1 MKKMF
6 ISIFSGIILTT
17 STVSVYANAPG
28 VIETGKISSITKAFV
43 FSDGLSAIEKDN
55 LWGFMNEKGEIVIEP
70 QYSFVQMFHEDA
82 AWVKKDD
89 HIFFIDK
96 GGNPIIDTDT
106 WKDYDFEFSEG
117 LLAVK
122 NNDNKWGFIDKKGN
136 IVIEPQWDEAQS
148 FSNGLAAISLNG
160 KYGYINTSGQ
170 LIITPTWEY
179 VSKFNESGTAFVIQD
194 MDNPEVG
201 FINTKGEYTATTQ
214 YTACRGY
221 GENLLTVCQ
230 NGKWGFIDVNGNT
243 IIEPQYT
250 DASVFSN
257 GLANVEINGVGAYI
271 NKEGNVIWGPN
282 EMFSQGVY
290 LGGFSD
296 GFVRV
301 GKNKCGIMD
310 IDGNIIIDLE
320 YDSCYQADNG
330 LTLAQDGKT
339 YYIYDVSNAK
349 PDSSTLNI
357 NDVLANNSQAKS
369 NRNRTYDK
377 VIQAYNALKET
388 LNNPDSLQIIS
399 VKTHDTDIIFKYT
412 ATNSYGAIVTDYAL
426 YSDYQIVQGEM
437 GSSLAHS
444 YYISP
449 ASEEINWNDIEDYLK
464 SIN

>member
-1 MKKMF
+1 MKKIF
-6 ISIFSGIILTT
+6 ISIFIGIILTT

-28 VIETGKISSITKAFV
+28 VIETGKISGITNAFV

-70 QYSFVQMFHEDA
+70 QYSFVQVFHEDV

-96 GGNPIIDTDT
+96 NGNPIIDTDT
-106 WKDYDFEFSEG
+106 WKNYDFEFSEG

-122 NNDNKWGFIDKKGN
+122 NNDDKWGFIDKKGN
-136 IVIEPQWDEAQS
+136 IVIEPQWDEAES
-148 FSNGLAAISLNG
+148 FSNGLAAVSLNG

-179 VSKFNESGTAFVIQD
+179 VSKFNESGTAFVIQN

-201 FINTKGEYTATTQ
+201 FINTKGEYIATTQ
-214 YTACRGY
+214 YTACHGY

-257 GLANVEINGVGAYI
+257 GLANVEIDGVGAYI

-282 EMFSQGVY
+282 EMFSQSVY

-301 GKNKCGIMD
+301 GKNKYGIMD
-310 IDGNIIIDLE
+310 LNGNVIIDLA
-320 YDSCYQADNG
+320 YDSCSRPDNG
-330 LTLAQDGKT
+330 LIIAQDGKT

-349 PDSSTLNI
+349 PDSSTPNI
-357 NDVLANNSQAKS
+357 NDAPVNNSQDKS
-369 NRNRTYDK
+369 IRNRTYDK
-377 VIQAYNALKET
+377 VIQAYNELKDS
-388 LNNPDSLQIIS
+388 LNNPDSLQIIGI
-399 VKTHDTDIIFKYT
+399 KIHDTDIIFKYR
-412 ATNSYGAIVTDYAL
+412 ATNSYGATVTDYAL
-426 YSDYQIVQGEM
+426 YSDYEIVHGEM

-444 YYISP
+444 YYISS
-449 ASEEINWNDIEDYLK
+449 ASEEISWTDIEDYLK